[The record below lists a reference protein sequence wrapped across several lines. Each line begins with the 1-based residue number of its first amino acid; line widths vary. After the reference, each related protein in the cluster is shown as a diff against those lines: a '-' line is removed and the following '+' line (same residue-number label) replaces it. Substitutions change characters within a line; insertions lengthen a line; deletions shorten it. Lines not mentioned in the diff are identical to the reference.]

1 MQRFAL
7 DSFNCFP
14 NFVYCF
20 CVIFE
25 SDAVLSNIYTGFAL
39 CQVEALVIS
48 YKKAVIPL
56 EAEILIQ
63 GLKVHVLWNRIYP
76 KIGYAIGACFQ
87 NPNAISFSLTSI
99 ALVFNCCFFGVL

>member
-1 MQRFAL
+1 MLRFAL
-7 DSFNCFP
+7 DSFNCFS
-14 NFVYCF
+14 NFVFCF
-20 CVIFE
+20 CVVFE

-63 GLKVHVLWNRIYP
+63 GLKVHVL
-76 KIGYAIGACFQ
+76 
-87 NPNAISFSLTSI
+87 
-99 ALVFNCCFFGVL
+99 